1 MSSATDTCA
10 FQADNRLLL
19 ASHFCTASHEAMD
32 ARNELRTTK
41 PSFPVGFCTCAQS
54 LAQTPIPCQL
64 CPAAHGNPRLRSPQC
79 GPLPGVPILL
89 YWCTSFCKHGH
100 HALHRRSR
108 RRKGMEPSGHGAGA
122 IGAWAVCWAQPHQQ
136 LGDEVRQEAPP
147 ALNAQQAN
155 HGAGDDGNE
164 GATASTGR
172 TAQIMP
178 CSVEQRF
185 ALIHPTY
192 KYPRT
197 PMLCRRVSGLTA
209 SSCGLFFAAM
219 VLRCS
224 RRGASAPARAP
235 AFPRETAL
243 ASTRLP
249 TCAALAMNRVVEE
262 LLVCGAK
269 HNLCYIN
276 LCYINMCANLLAF
289 GIEAAHS
296 QTRKA
301 INNEQ

>member
-1 MSSATDTCA
+1 MRTVSRTNAHTVLAVPSCA
-10 FQADNRLLL
+10 W
-19 ASHFCTASHEAMD
+19 
-32 ARNELRTTK
+32 K
-41 PSFPVGFCTCAQS
+41 PSPADPYQV
-54 LAQTPIPCQL
+54 CQY
-64 CPAAHGNPRLRSPQC
+64 CFTGAPPFANMATTH
-79 GPLPGVPILL
+79 
-89 YWCTSFCKHGH
+89 YTED
-100 HALHRRSR
+100 HAG
-108 RRKGMEPSGHGAGA
+108 RKGVEPSRHGAGA
-122 IGAWAVCWAQPHQQ
+122 IRAWAVCWAQPHQQ

-209 SSCGLFFAAM
+209 SSCGRFFAAM

-224 RRGASAPARAP
+224 RVGASAPALAP
-235 AFPRETAL
+235 ACPRERAL

-249 TCAALAMNRVVEE
+249 TCAALAMNGCLSR
-262 LLVCGAK
+262 
-269 HNLCYIN
+269 NYLCVGPN
-276 LCYINMCANLLAF
+276 INMLLAF

>member
-1 MSSATDTCA
+1 
-10 FQADNRLLL
+10 
-19 ASHFCTASHEAMD
+19 
-32 ARNELRTTK
+32 
-41 PSFPVGFCTCAQS
+41 
-54 LAQTPIPCQL
+54 
-64 CPAAHGNPRLRSPQC
+64 
-79 GPLPGVPILL
+79 
-89 YWCTSFCKHGH
+89 
-100 HALHRRSR
+100 
-108 RRKGMEPSGHGAGA
+108 MEPSGHGAGA
-122 IGAWAVCWAQPHQQ
+122 IRAWAVCWAQPHQQ

-219 VLRCS
+219 GLHCS
-224 RRGASAPARAP
+224 RGGASAPAIAP
-235 AFPRETAL
+235 AFPRETVL
-243 ASTRLP
+243 ARYK
-249 TCAALAMNRVVEE
+249 AA
-262 LLVCGAK
+262 
-269 HNLCYIN
+269 NLCC
-276 LCYINMCANLLAF
+276 L
-289 GIEAAHS
+289 G
-296 QTRKA
+296 
-301 INNEQ
+301 NEQLCKPSAVRFALRRCSPPTPQYHNPLTPGNGRCALGRYITTFKPGLNLALLPERGAFLSCSRQPCVPRLAGLRVKACQHACIPSDREEERTLVVAAEQQKSIQA

>member
-1 MSSATDTCA
+1 
-10 FQADNRLLL
+10 
-19 ASHFCTASHEAMD
+19 
-32 ARNELRTTK
+32 
-41 PSFPVGFCTCAQS
+41 
-54 LAQTPIPCQL
+54 
-64 CPAAHGNPRLRSPQC
+64 
-79 GPLPGVPILL
+79 
-89 YWCTSFCKHGH
+89 
-100 HALHRRSR
+100 
-108 RRKGMEPSGHGAGA
+108 MEPSGHGTGA
-122 IGAWAVCWAQPHQQ
+122 IRAWAVCWAQPHQQ

-209 SSCGLFFAAM
+209 SSCGRFFAAM

-224 RRGASAPARAP
+224 RVGASAPALAP
-235 AFPRETAL
+235 ACPRERAL

-249 TCAALAMNRVVEE
+249 TCAALAINKARE
-262 LLVCGAK
+262 LSSNYFCVGQ
-269 HNLCYIN
+269 N
-276 LCYINMCANLLAF
+276 INMCAKLLAF
-289 GIEAAHS
+289 GIVAAHS